1 MPIFSLES
9 EDFFEKL
16 KDLNKHL
23 NHPLKSDPTR
33 TKLTQKRFTLYQ
45 FIATMSLIEINK
57 EVAPTLPLMSKISEC
72 SSEAAKFYTLACR
85 AAIVTEIIKISEG
98 NQDLRFHTTGIADIA
113 NQVDD
118 DGSKIT
124 GMVAAAN
131 PLDLTDSK
139 RIFLNHIDFLEFA
152 KNVEAC
158 SLNGARPYAQAMAL
172 AVKNNLSRSICEL
185 ELLEKS
191 VATFSSLKF
200 MNAKGQISAASTKVA
215 KPAAAPAAPEVDDSP
230 SKSSQKNKTSRI
242 EIP

>member
-1 MPIFSLES
+1 MKTPVMNEFLFLRSKILTCSLGWNGIEDMPIFSLES

-98 NQDLRFHTTGIADIA
+98 NQDLRFHTTGIADI
-113 NQVDD
+113 
-118 DGSKIT
+118 
-124 GMVAAAN
+124 MN
-131 PLDLTDSK
+131 P
-139 RIFLNHIDFLEFA
+139 
-152 KNVEAC
+152 
-158 SLNGARPYAQAMAL
+158 SL
-172 AVKNNLSRSICEL
+172 
-185 ELLEKS
+185 
-191 VATFSSLKF
+191 
-200 MNAKGQISAASTKVA
+200 
-215 KPAAAPAAPEVDDSP
+215 
-230 SKSSQKNKTSRI
+230 
-242 EIP
+242 